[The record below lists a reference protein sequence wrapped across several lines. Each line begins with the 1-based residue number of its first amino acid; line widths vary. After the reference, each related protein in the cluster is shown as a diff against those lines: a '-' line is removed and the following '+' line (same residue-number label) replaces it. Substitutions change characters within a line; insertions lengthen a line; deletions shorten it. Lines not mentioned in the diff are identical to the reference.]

1 MQEIAIQAIQ
11 IIVKLPLLDQSQA
24 VQVKFR
30 LKTNGM
36 VVCQSASDVT

>member
-11 IIVKLPLLDQSQA
+11 ITMKLPLLHQSQT

-30 LKTNGM
+30 LKTNGI
-36 VVCQSASDVT
+36 VVCKSASDVT